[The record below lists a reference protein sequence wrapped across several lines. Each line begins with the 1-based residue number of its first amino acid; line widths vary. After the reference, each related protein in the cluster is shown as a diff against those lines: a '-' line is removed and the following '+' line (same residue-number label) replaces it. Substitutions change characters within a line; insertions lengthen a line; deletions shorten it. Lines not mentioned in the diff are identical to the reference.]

1 MLFNTIFHEPIFL
14 QCFPNNIR
22 VFSCHVKKILEE
34 ALGVKPQTVAKNRMD
49 FEEFCGIWSDL
60 ELTEFEEKTK
70 DLSRVNHEDWGYK
83 NCT

>member
-1 MLFNTIFHEPIFL
+1 
-14 QCFPNNIR
+14 
-22 VFSCHVKKILEE
+22 
-34 ALGVKPQTVAKNRMD
+34 MD
-49 FEEFCGIWSDL
+49 FEEFRGIWSDL